1 MQKKKKKKR
10 DVLKRIKQKIK
21 NKTKKLCGRVVI

>member
-1 MQKKKKKKR
+1 MQKKKKKR